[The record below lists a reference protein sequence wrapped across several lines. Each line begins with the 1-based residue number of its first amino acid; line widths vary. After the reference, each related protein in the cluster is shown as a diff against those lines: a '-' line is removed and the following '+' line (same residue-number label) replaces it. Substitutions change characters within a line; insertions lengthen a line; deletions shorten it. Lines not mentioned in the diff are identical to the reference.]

1 MWDEIVSRLA
11 NQLGAE
17 LLVAEAR
24 RAATATLETE
34 ICGQRLSTART
45 ANEPHRW
52 CNRLGRPTDAAA
64 SRGNVVLFCGLGI
77 TSICADSLV
86 VDAVSRNRSAR
97 PPSHLLSR
105 EKQGEM
111 QILPVPPPSKRQNLM

>member
-86 VDAVSRNRSAR
+86 ELRGFELMITSRCVRNSGRKG
-97 PPSHLLSR
+97 LVTL
-105 EKQGEM
+105 
-111 QILPVPPPSKRQNLM
+111 